1 MFGAEIFYFTFS
13 NLKSIIIELFAITAL
28 AGNSNSPV
36 SWTTPEV
43 KNLHNQFFFYKGID
57 IPATMDANE
66 LRTSLLQQLEIAQ
79 SYGFM
84 KSEKLPNF
92 LLVS

>member
-1 MFGAEIFYFTFS
+1 MGNCPIPVAEDSGLYQ
-13 NLKSIIIELFAITAL
+13 
-28 AGNSNSPV
+28 V
-36 SWTTPEV
+36 
-43 KNLHNQFFFYKGID
+43 HNRFFFTKGID